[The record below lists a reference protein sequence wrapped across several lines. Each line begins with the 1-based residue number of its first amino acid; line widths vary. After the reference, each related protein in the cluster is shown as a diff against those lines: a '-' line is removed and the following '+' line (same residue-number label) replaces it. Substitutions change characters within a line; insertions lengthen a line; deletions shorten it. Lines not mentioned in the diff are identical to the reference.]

1 MATSLLSQPSDD
13 KLISPSKGIESM
25 KTLCSM
31 NIDKQKKYVFG
42 IVWVNEY
49 TSRNI

>member
-1 MATSLLSQPSDD
+1 
-13 KLISPSKGIESM
+13 M